1 MDVMTETEVCT
12 VLFSADEE
20 VVDDAE
26 VEAENKVLE
35 VCCCCLDSGEGR
47 AVVVEEAENKVLEGC
62 CCWLDSEEG
71 RAVAVDVST
80 KVVARSDGKNEL
92 VPSTALIGTEF
103 ATLGEEVAMLG
114 ESAVAGNVVTEN
126 TEILA
131 KGPSPSG
138 MTYGSAPPLP
148 SICISPAGPSVK
160 ISPEAA
166 APGWL
171 SGIGMPA
178 FME

>member
-1 MDVMTETEVCT
+1 MDETREEASVDVMTETEVRT

-26 VEAENKVLE
+26 VEADNKVLE
-35 VCCCCLDSGEGR
+35 VCCC
-47 AVVVEEAENKVLEGC
+47 
-62 CCWLDSEEG
+62 LDSEEG
-71 RAVAVDVST
+71 RAVVVDVST
-80 KVVARSDGKNEL
+80 KVEARSDGKNEL

-103 ATLGEEVAMLG
+103 ATLGAEVAMLG